1 MPDSRLFVFQLV
13 DERYHQEDWVGHDF
27 CCTNIKGQKIDN

>member
-1 MPDSRLFVFQLV
+1 M

-27 CCTNIKGQKIDN
+27 CCTNIKGQKMNN